1 MTKLTLS
8 QLSGLLFRACDDLRG
23 NMDASEYK
31 EYIFGMLFLKR
42 LSDLFDQER
51 EQLAKDLK
59 SRGMSEKQI
68 AAQLANPDKYTFF
81 VPERAYWSKI
91 RHLKTNVGSGLNKAL
106 EALEDAN
113 VEALQDVLKHIN
125 FNRKIGQR
133 TLDDDTLANFVQNFE
148 KIPLRDENFEFPD
161 LLGAAYEYLIKF
173 FADSAGKKAG
183 EFYTPADVVRTL
195 VEIVDPQPH
204 MSIYDPTCGS
214 GGMLIHTRDYIRECG
229 GNPKDLSLF
238 GQESIGTTWSI
249 CKMNMLLHGISHADI
264 RQEDTIRRPQHK
276 AENSELKRYD
286 RVLANPPFSQNYI
299 KKDIEYP
306 GRFAVWMP
314 EKGKKA
320 DLMFVQHMLAVLKA
334 DGKMAT
340 IMPHGVLFRGGE
352 EREARRHFIEK
363 GWLEAVIGLPAGLFY
378 GTGIPA
384 CVLVMNKKDAAT
396 RKHVFF
402 INADREYREGKAQ
415 NFLRPE
421 DISKMVHVYR
431 ERKNVEGYARLV
443 PVSEIAAEDFNCNI
457 RRYVDNAP
465 PAEPHDVRAHLHG
478 GVPVV
483 EIDALHHFWKN
494 YPGLREQVFVPRSS
508 GSLSPWERG
517 GVRAEDPASGKHPT
531 TPVPPELLRLARTLR
546 HNSADAEN
554 LMWNLLRGR
563 QIAGA
568 KFRRQHPLEPY
579 VLDFYC
585 HELKLA
591 IELDGGQHN
600 EPAGRAHDKQRDG
613 FVARQGIRTLRFWN
627 NQVLAETEAVLEAVH
642 QAVVESEAAG
652 PSSNRPSPSPLP
664 EGEGI
669 RSMPDHRP
677 LPEGESKESDRSF
690 VPLPG
695 GEGIRYPVPSPLPS
709 PSGRGM
715 GEGLYADFAPI
726 VTDRRALAELV
737 KSDPG
742 VAKAHA
748 RFLETLELW
757 WKEHLPLVEALAPK
771 NGKRGNVYELR
782 RQLLVSIAQR
792 FPSPIGRGEGEG
804 QGEGAPGIL
813 TEHQIRGA
821 LASYFE
827 FFKPEFKSIAFSG
840 WGPELIPD
848 DDILQSQFPQ
858 ILADMEQKRVRLDEL
873 SALFAAADEEDYE
886 DSDDSGVLPDSEVKA
901 LRADL
906 KEAKAQ
912 AKLMKKE
919 KRDQPEFLVRTEAAE
934 KRLVRHKGLE
944 DEERR
949 LKADLRATE
958 KRKEELVAAARQKI
972 DREEARRVI
981 LDRLHR
987 LLVQTYEGYLR
998 ADQRACISA
1007 LENLHAKYAVTAK
1020 AIEAKRDA
1028 EAAKLKA
1035 FLAELG
1041 YE

>member
-8 QLSGLLFRACDDLRG
+8 QLSSLLFRACDDLRG

-42 LSDLFDQER
+42 MSDLFDQER

-81 VPERAYWSKI
+81 VPEKSHWSKI

-195 VEIVDPQPH
+195 VEIVEPQPH

-214 GGMLIHTRDYIRECG
+214 GGMLIQARDYIRECG
-229 GNPKDLSLF
+229 GNPKDVSFF

-249 CKMNMLLHGISHADI
+249 CKMNMLLHGISDADI

-276 AENSELKRYD
+276 AENNELRRYD

-320 DLMFVQHMLAVLKA
+320 DIMFVQHMLAVLKA

-352 EREARRHFIEK
+352 EKEARKHFIER
-363 GWLEAVIGLPAGLFY
+363 GWLDAVIGLPAGLFY

-384 CVLVMNKKDAAT
+384 CVLVMNKKDAAS
-396 RKHVFF
+396 RKQVFF

-421 DISKMVHVYR
+421 DISKIVHVYR

-443 PVSEIAAEDFNCNI
+443 PVKEIEVEEYNCNI

-465 PAEPHDVRAHLHG
+465 PLEPHDVRAHLQG

-483 EIDALHHFWKN
+483 EIDALERFWKN
-494 YPGLREQVFVPRSS
+494 YVGLRERVFVPRPKDTSYS
-508 GSLSPWERG
+508 
-517 GVRAEDPASGKHPT
+517 
-531 TPVPPELLRLARTLR
+531 
-546 HNSADAEN
+546 
-554 LMWNLLRGR
+554 
-563 QIAGA
+563 
-568 KFRRQHPLEPY
+568 
-579 VLDFYC
+579 
-585 HELKLA
+585 
-591 IELDGGQHN
+591 
-600 EPAGRAHDKQRDG
+600 
-613 FVARQGIRTLRFWN
+613 
-627 NQVLAETEAVLEAVH
+627 
-642 QAVVESEAAG
+642 
-652 PSSNRPSPSPLP
+652 
-664 EGEGI
+664 
-669 RSMPDHRP
+669 
-677 LPEGESKESDRSF
+677 
-690 VPLPG
+690 
-695 GEGIRYPVPSPLPS
+695 
-709 PSGRGM
+709 
-715 GEGLYADFAPI
+715 DFAPV
-726 VTDRRALAELV
+726 VTERRALPELV
-737 KSDPG
+737 KSDTG
-742 VAKAHA
+742 VAKAHG
-748 RFLETLELW
+748 RFVEKLELW
-757 WKEHLPLVEALAPK
+757 WKEHLPFIEALAPK
-771 NGKRGNVYELR
+771 NGKRGNAYELR
-782 RQLLVSIAQR
+782 RQLLASIAATFAKQDL
-792 FPSPIGRGEGEG
+792 
-804 QGEGAPGIL
+804 L
-813 TEHQIRGA
+813 TDHQIRGA

-840 WGPELIPD
+840 WGPELILD
-848 DDILQSQFPQ
+848 EDILQSQFPE
-858 ILADMEQKRVRLDEL
+858 ILAQVEQKRLRLVEL

-886 DSDDSGVLPDSEVKA
+886 DSDDTGVLPDSEVKVIKA
-901 LRADL
+901 EL

-912 AKLMKKE
+912 AKLAKKE
-919 KRDQPEFLVRTEAAE
+919 QRAQAKFIAHAEAAE
-934 KRLVRHKGLE
+934 NQLARHKALE
-944 DEERR
+944 DEAKQ

-958 KRKEELVAAARQKI
+958 KKKEELVAAAREKI
-972 DREEARRVI
+972 DRDEARRVI
-981 LDRLHR
+981 LERLHR
-987 LLVQTYEGYLR
+987 ILIQTYEGYLR
-998 ADQRACISA
+998 ADQRACLA
-1007 LENLHAKYAVTAK
+1007 AMEDLYDKYAVTAK
-1020 AIEAKRDA
+1020 VIEAKRDA
-1028 EAAKLKA
+1028 EAVKLKQ

>member
-1 MTKLTLS
+1 MSKLTLS
-8 QLSGLLFRACDDLRG
+8 QLSNLLFRACDDLRG

-42 LSDLFDQER
+42 MSDLFDQEQ
-51 EQLAKDLK
+51 EQLAKELK
-59 SRGMSEKQI
+59 ARGMSDTKI
-68 AAQLANPDKYTFF
+68 AAQLTNPDKYTFF
-81 VPERAYWSKI
+81 VPERARWSKI

-113 VEALQDVLKHIN
+113 VDALQDVLKHIN

-133 TLDDDTLANFVQNFE
+133 TLDDDTLADFVQNFE

-195 VEIVDPQPH
+195 VEIVDPHPG

-214 GGMLIHTRDYIRECG
+214 GGMLIQTRDYIRECG
-229 GNPKDLSLF
+229 GNPKDVSFF

-249 CKMNMLLHGISHADI
+249 CKMNMLLHGISDADI

-276 AENSELKRYD
+276 AENNELKRYD

-340 IMPHGVLFRGGE
+340 IMPHGVLFRSGE
-352 EREARRHFIEK
+352 EKEARKHFIER
-363 GWLEAVIGLPAGLFY
+363 GWLEAIIGLPAGLFY

-384 CVLVMNKKDAAT
+384 CVLVMNKKDAAS
-396 RKHVFF
+396 RKQVFF

-421 DISKMVHVYR
+421 DISKMVHAYR
-431 ERKNVEGYARLV
+431 ERKNIEGYARLV
-443 PVSEIAAEDFNCNI
+443 PVSEIVAEDFNCNI
-457 RRYVDNAP
+457 RRYIDNAP
-465 PAEPHDVRAHLHG
+465 PPEPHDVRAHLHG

-483 EIDALHHFWKN
+483 EIDSLSHFWKN
-494 YPGLREQVFVPRSS
+494 YPGLRERVFVS
-508 GSLSPWERG
+508 
-517 GVRAEDPASGKHPT
+517 
-531 TPVPPELLRLARTLR
+531 RTKD
-546 HNSADAEN
+546 NIYSA
-554 LMWNLLRGR
+554 
-563 QIAGA
+563 
-568 KFRRQHPLEPY
+568 
-579 VLDFYC
+579 
-585 HELKLA
+585 
-591 IELDGGQHN
+591 
-600 EPAGRAHDKQRDG
+600 
-613 FVARQGIRTLRFWN
+613 
-627 NQVLAETEAVLEAVH
+627 
-642 QAVVESEAAG
+642 
-652 PSSNRPSPSPLP
+652 
-664 EGEGI
+664 
-669 RSMPDHRP
+669 
-677 LPEGESKESDRSF
+677 
-690 VPLPG
+690 
-695 GEGIRYPVPSPLPS
+695 
-709 PSGRGM
+709 
-715 GEGLYADFAPI
+715 FAPV
-726 VTDRRALAELV
+726 VTERRALAELV
-737 KSDPG
+737 KIDPG

-748 RFLETLELW
+748 RFVEKLELW
-757 WKEHLPLVEALAPK
+757 WKEHRPLIESLAPK

-782 RQLLVSIAQR
+782 RQLLVSIAATFAKQTL
-792 FPSPIGRGEGEG
+792 
-804 QGEGAPGIL
+804 L

-848 DDILQSQFPQ
+848 NDILQSQFPE
-858 ILADMEQKRVRLDEL
+858 ILADMERKRLRLAEL
-873 SALFAAADEEDYE
+873 SALFAAADEEDFE
-886 DSDDSGVLPDSEVKA
+886 DSDDTGVLPNSDVKA
-901 LRADL
+901 LRAEL

-912 AKLMKKE
+912 AKVAKKE
-919 KRDQPEFLVRTEAAE
+919 KQDQSEFLVRAEAAE
-934 KRLVRHKGLE
+934 KRIVRHKALE
-944 DEERR
+944 DEERK

-958 KRKEELVAAARQKI
+958 KKKEELVAAAREKI
-972 DREEARRVI
+972 DRDEARRVI

-998 ADQRACISA
+998 ADQRACLVA
-1007 LENLHAKYAVTAK
+1007 LENVHAKYAITAK

-1028 EAAKLKA
+1028 EAAKLKS
-1035 FLAELG
+1035 FLSELG